1 MNSCGNF
8 VRNPAE
14 RPVGNRGADDG
25 NPPNAP
31 ALLRTC
37 CDGIYYRSVEV
48 ATTMETKK
56 LNRMAIVVCD
66 CKNEYQDSVYGKQHR
81 VGNPVNRLQK
91 DGVYAVRCTVCGKVH
106 NLGSLGNAR
115 YF

>member
-1 MNSCGNF
+1 MS
-8 VRNPAE
+8 
-14 RPVGNRGADDG
+14 
-25 NPPNAP
+25 
-31 ALLRTC
+31 
-37 CDGIYYRSVEV
+37 
-48 ATTMETKK
+48 METKK

-66 CKNEYQDSVYGKQHR
+66 CRNEYQDSIYGKQHR

-106 NLGSLGNAR
+106 NLGSMSNAR